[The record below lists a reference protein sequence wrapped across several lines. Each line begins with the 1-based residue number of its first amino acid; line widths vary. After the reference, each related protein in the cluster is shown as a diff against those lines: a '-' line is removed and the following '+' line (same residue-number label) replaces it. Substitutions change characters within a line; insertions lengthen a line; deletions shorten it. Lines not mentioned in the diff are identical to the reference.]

1 MLNFDK
7 INRIVGNVIFPESCA
22 SKEEFLTYIKSLKYP
37 GWSALN
43 FFVYLLH
50 PEVKVLP
57 GVKRLTNQ
65 LRKYFKSFLLLEH
78 GPPRKEE
85 GAVPSFIVVTD
96 WELYFEKVF
105 DAVYKDRMIT
115 QITLWDLSIHLYSIT
130 QTDIAHSTFYKNLSR
145 RHVDYRTVNEINE
158 TVFIKRPR
166 GSNKKKSKTK

>member
-7 INRIVGNVIFPESCA
+7 INRIVGKVIFPESCA
-22 SKEEFLTYIKSLKYP
+22 SKEEFLTYINSLKYP

-57 GVKRLTNQ
+57 GVKKLTNQ

-85 GAVPSFIVVTD
+85 EAVPPFIVVTD

-115 QITLWDLSIHLYSIT
+115 KITLWDLSIYLYSIT
-130 QTDIAHSTFYKNLSR
+130 QTDIKHSTFYIKMSR
-145 RHVDYRTVNEINE
+145 KHVDYRTVNEINE
-158 TVFIKRPR
+158 SVFIKKPR
-166 GSNKKKSKTK
+166 GCNKKKSKTK

>member
-1 MLNFDK
+1 MLSINK
-7 INRIVGNVIFPESCA
+7 INRIVGNVIFPDSCA
-22 SKEEFLTYIKSLKYP
+22 SKEEFLTYINSLKYP

-85 GAVPSFIVVTD
+85 EAVPPFIVVTD

-105 DAVYKDRMIT
+105 DAVYKDRLIT

-130 QTDIAHSTFYKNLSR
+130 QTDIAHSTFYKKMSTK
-145 RHVDYRTVNEINE
+145 HVDYRTVNEINE

>member
-1 MLNFDK
+1 MLSIYK
-7 INRIVGNVIFPESCA
+7 INKIVGNVIFPDSCA
-22 SKEEFLTYIKSLKYP
+22 SKEEFLTYINSLKYP

-57 GVKRLTNQ
+57 GVKKLTN
-65 LRKYFKSFLLLEH
+65 LMRKRFKSFLVLEH

-85 GAVPSFIVVTD
+85 EHIPARIVVTD
-96 WELYFEKVF
+96 WKLYYERVF
-105 DAVYKDRMIT
+105 DTVYKDRLIT

-130 QTDIAHSTFYKNLSR
+130 QTDIAHSTFYKKLSTK
-145 RHVDYRTVNEINE
+145 HVDYRTVNEINE

>member
-7 INRIVGNVIFPESCA
+7 INRIVGNVIFPDSCA

-130 QTDIAHSTFYKNLSR
+130 QTDIAHSTFYKKLSTK
-145 RHVDYRTVNEINE
+145 HVDYRTVNEINE

>member
-1 MLNFDK
+1 MIDFRK
-7 INRIVGNVIFPESCA
+7 INSRIGNVIFPESCA

-57 GVKRLTNQ
+57 GVKKLTN
-65 LRKYFKSFLLLEH
+65 LMRKRFKSFLVLEH

-85 GAVPSFIVVTD
+85 EHIPARIVVTD
-96 WELYFEKVF
+96 WKLYFEKVF
-105 DAVYKDRMIT
+105 DAVYKDRLIT

-130 QTDIAHSTFYKNLSR
+130 QTDIAHSTFYSNMSEA
-145 RHVDYRTVNEINE
+145 HAAYRKQHKFHESG
-158 TVFIKRPR
+158 FIRKPR

>member
-1 MLNFDK
+1 MLSIYK
-7 INRIVGNVIFPESCA
+7 INRIVGNVIFPDSCA

-57 GVKRLTNQ
+57 GVKKLTN
-65 LRKYFKSFLLLEH
+65 LMRKRFKSFLVLEH

-85 GAVPSFIVVTD
+85 EAVPPFIVVTD

>member
-7 INRIVGNVIFPESCA
+7 INRIVGNVIFPDSCA

-130 QTDIAHSTFYKNLSR
+130 QTDIAHSTFYKKMSTK
-145 RHVDYRTVNEINE
+145 HVDYRTVNEINE

>member
-96 WELYFEKVF
+96 WELYYKRVF
-105 DAVYKDRMIT
+105 DMVYKDRLIT

-130 QTDIAHSTFYKNLSR
+130 QTDIEHSTFYKKLSIK
-145 RHVDYRTVNEINE
+145 HVDYRTVNEINE

>member
-1 MLNFDK
+1 MIDFRK
-7 INRIVGNVIFPESCA
+7 INSRIGNVIFPDSCA
-22 SKEEFLTYIKSLKYP
+22 SKEEFLTYINSLKYP

-65 LRKYFKSFLLLEH
+65 LRKHFKSFLVLEH

-85 GAVPSFIVVTD
+85 EHIPARIVVTD
-96 WELYFEKVF
+96 WKLYYKRVF
-105 DAVYKDRMIT
+105 DAVYKDRLIT

>member
-1 MLNFDK
+1 MLSIYK
-7 INRIVGNVIFPESCA
+7 INKIVGNVIFPDSCA

-50 PEVKVLP
+50 PEVKGLP
-57 GVKRLTNQ
+57 GVKKLTN
-65 LRKYFKSFLLLEH
+65 LMRKHFKSFLVLEH

-85 GAVPSFIVVTD
+85 EHIPARIVVND
-96 WELYFEKVF
+96 WKLYYKRVF
-105 DAVYKDRMIT
+105 DLVYKDRLIT

>member
-22 SKEEFLTYIKSLKYP
+22 SKEEFLTYINSLKYP

-85 GAVPSFIVVTD
+85 EAVLPFIVVTD

-130 QTDIAHSTFYKNLSR
+130 QTDIAHSTFYKKMSTK
-145 RHVDYRTVNEINE
+145 HVDYRTVNEINE

>member
-1 MLNFDK
+1 MIDFK
-7 INRIVGNVIFPESCA
+7 QINKVMGNVIFPESCA
-22 SKEEFLTYIKSLKYP
+22 SKEEFLTYINSLKYP

-85 GAVPSFIVVTD
+85 EAVPPFIVVTD

-105 DAVYKDRMIT
+105 DAVYKDRLIT

-130 QTDIAHSTFYKNLSR
+130 QTDIAHSTFYKKLSTK
-145 RHVDYRTVNEINE
+145 HVDYRTVNEINE

>member
-7 INRIVGNVIFPESCA
+7 INRIVGNVIFPDSCA
-22 SKEEFLTYIKSLKYP
+22 SKEEFLTYINSLKYP

-57 GVKRLTNQ
+57 GVKRLTN
-65 LRKYFKSFLLLEH
+65 LMRKHFKSFLVLEH

-85 GAVPSFIVVTD
+85 EAVLPFIVVTD

>member
-105 DAVYKDRMIT
+105 DAVYKDRLIT

-130 QTDIAHSTFYKNLSR
+130 QTDIAHSTFYKKLSTK
-145 RHVDYRTVNEINE
+145 HVDYRTVNEINE

>member
-1 MLNFDK
+1 MLSIYK
-7 INRIVGNVIFPESCA
+7 INRIVGNVIFPDSCA
-22 SKEEFLTYIKSLKYP
+22 SKEEFLTYINSLKYP

-57 GVKRLTNQ
+57 GVKKLTN
-65 LRKYFKSFLLLEH
+65 LMRKRFKSFLVLEH

-85 GAVPSFIVVTD
+85 EHIPARIVVTD
-96 WELYFEKVF
+96 WKLYYERVF
-105 DAVYKDRMIT
+105 DLVYKDRLIT

-130 QTDIAHSTFYKNLSR
+130 QTDIKHSTFYKKLR
-145 RHVDYRTVNEINE
+145 TKHVDYRTVNEINE

>member
-1 MLNFDK
+1 MIDFRK
-7 INRIVGNVIFPESCA
+7 INSRIGNVIFPDSCA
-22 SKEEFLTYIKSLKYP
+22 SKEEFLTYINSLKYP

-57 GVKRLTNQ
+57 GVKKLTN
-65 LRKYFKSFLLLEH
+65 LMRKRFKSFLVLEH

-85 GAVPSFIVVTD
+85 EPIPARIVVTD
-96 WELYFEKVF
+96 WGLYFEKVF
-105 DAVYKDRMIT
+105 DAVYKDRLIT

-130 QTDIAHSTFYKNLSR
+130 QTDIAHSTFYSNMSEA
-145 RHVDYRTVNEINE
+145 HAAYRKQHKFHESG
-158 TVFIKRPR
+158 FIRKPR

>member
-130 QTDIAHSTFYKNLSR
+130 QTDIAHSTFYKKMSTK
-145 RHVDYRTVNEINE
+145 HVDYRTVNEINE

>member
-1 MLNFDK
+1 MIDFRK
-7 INRIVGNVIFPESCA
+7 INSRIGNVIFPDSCA

-57 GVKRLTNQ
+57 GVKKLTN
-65 LRKYFKSFLLLEH
+65 LMRKRFKSFLVLEH

-85 GAVPSFIVVTD
+85 EHIPARIVVTD
-96 WELYFEKVF
+96 WKLYYERVF
-105 DAVYKDRMIT
+105 DLVYKDRLIT

-130 QTDIAHSTFYKNLSR
+130 QTDIAHSTFYSNMSEA
-145 RHVDYRTVNEINE
+145 HAAYRKQHKFHESG
-158 TVFIKRPR
+158 FIRKPR
-166 GSNKKKSKTK
+166 GCNKKKSKTK

>member
-1 MLNFDK
+1 M
-7 INRIVGNVIFPESCA
+7 
-22 SKEEFLTYIKSLKYP
+22 
-37 GWSALN
+37 
-43 FFVYLLH
+43 
-50 PEVKVLP
+50 P

-85 GAVPSFIVVTD
+85 EAVSPFIVVTD

-105 DAVYKDRMIT
+105 DAVYKDRLIT

-130 QTDIAHSTFYKNLSR
+130 QTDIAHSTFYKKMSTK
-145 RHVDYRTVNEINE
+145 HVDYRTVNEINE

>member
-1 MLNFDK
+1 MIDFRK
-7 INRIVGNVIFPESCA
+7 INSRIGNVIFPDSCA
-22 SKEEFLTYIKSLKYP
+22 SKEEFLTYINSLKYP

-85 GAVPSFIVVTD
+85 EHIPARIVVTD
-96 WELYFEKVF
+96 WKLYYERVF
-105 DAVYKDRMIT
+105 DTVYKDRLIT

>member
-1 MLNFDK
+1 MIDFRK
-7 INRIVGNVIFPESCA
+7 INSRIGNVIFPDSCA
-22 SKEEFLTYIKSLKYP
+22 SKEEFLTYINSLKYP

-57 GVKRLTNQ
+57 GVKKLTN
-65 LRKYFKSFLLLEH
+65 LMRKHFKSFLVLEH

-85 GAVPSFIVVTD
+85 EPIPARIVVTD
-96 WELYFEKVF
+96 WKLYYERVF
-105 DAVYKDRMIT
+105 DAVYKDRLIT

-130 QTDIAHSTFYKNLSR
+130 QTDIAHSTFYSNMSEA
-145 RHVDYRTVNEINE
+145 HAAYRKQHKFHESG
-158 TVFIKRPR
+158 FIRKPR

>member
-130 QTDIAHSTFYKNLSR
+130 QTDIEHSTFYKKLSTK
-145 RHVDYRTVNEINE
+145 HVDYRTVNEINE

>member
-50 PEVKVLP
+50 PEVKGLP
-57 GVKRLTNQ
+57 GVKKLTN
-65 LRKYFKSFLLLEH
+65 LMRKRFKSFLVLEH

-85 GAVPSFIVVTD
+85 EAVLPFIVVTD

-130 QTDIAHSTFYKNLSR
+130 QTDIAHSTFYSNMSEA
-145 RHVDYRTVNEINE
+145 HAAYRKQHKFNKSG
-158 TVFIKRPR
+158 FIRKPR

>member
-1 MLNFDK
+1 MIDFRK
-7 INRIVGNVIFPESCA
+7 INNRIGNVIFPESCA

-78 GPPRKEE
+78 GPPRKAEE
-85 GAVPSFIVVTD
+85 PIPARIVVTD
-96 WELYFEKVF
+96 WKLYYKRVF
-105 DAVYKDRMIT
+105 DLVYKDRLIT
-115 QITLWDLSIHLYSIT
+115 QITLWDLSIYLYSIT
-130 QTDIAHSTFYKNLSR
+130 QTDIAHSTFYSNMSEAHAAYHKQHKFHESG
-145 RHVDYRTVNEINE
+145 
-158 TVFIKRPR
+158 FIRKPR

>member
-50 PEVKVLP
+50 PEVKGLP
-57 GVKRLTNQ
+57 GVKKLTN
-65 LRKYFKSFLLLEH
+65 LMRKRFKSFLVLEH

-85 GAVPSFIVVTD
+85 EPIPARIVVTD
-96 WELYFEKVF
+96 WKLYYKRVF
-105 DAVYKDRMIT
+105 DMVYKDRLIT

-130 QTDIAHSTFYKNLSR
+130 QTDIAHSTFYSNMSEA
-145 RHVDYRTVNEINE
+145 HAAYRKQHKFHESG
-158 TVFIKRPR
+158 FIRKPR
-166 GSNKKKSKTK
+166 GCNKKKSKTK

>member
-85 GAVPSFIVVTD
+85 EAVPPFIVVTD

-130 QTDIAHSTFYKNLSR
+130 QTDIAHSTFYKKMSTK
-145 RHVDYRTVNEINE
+145 HVDYRTVNEINE

>member
-1 MLNFDK
+1 MIDFRK
-7 INRIVGNVIFPESCA
+7 INNRIGNVIFPDSCA
-22 SKEEFLTYIKSLKYP
+22 SKEEFLTYINSLKYP

-57 GVKRLTNQ
+57 CVKKLTN
-65 LRKYFKSFLLLEH
+65 LMRKHFKSFLVLEH

-85 GAVPSFIVVTD
+85 EPIPARIVVTD
-96 WELYFEKVF
+96 WKLYYKRVF
-105 DAVYKDRMIT
+105 DMVYKDRLIT

-130 QTDIAHSTFYKNLSR
+130 QTDIAHSTFYSNMSEA
-145 RHVDYRTVNEINE
+145 HAAYRKQHKFHESG
-158 TVFIKRPR
+158 FIRKPR

>member
-22 SKEEFLTYIKSLKYP
+22 SKEEFLTYINSLKYP

-57 GVKRLTNQ
+57 GVKKLTNQ

-85 GAVPSFIVVTD
+85 EAVPPFIVVTD

-130 QTDIAHSTFYKNLSR
+130 QTDIAHSTFYKKMSTK
-145 RHVDYRTVNEINE
+145 HVDYRTVNEINE

>member
-1 MLNFDK
+1 MLSICK
-7 INRIVGNVIFPESCA
+7 INRIVGNVIFPDSCA

-50 PEVKVLP
+50 PEVKGLP

-85 GAVPSFIVVTD
+85 EAVLPFIVVTD

-105 DAVYKDRMIT
+105 DAVYKDRLIT

-130 QTDIAHSTFYKNLSR
+130 QTDIAHSTFYKKMSTK
-145 RHVDYRTVNEINE
+145 HVDYRTVNEINE

>member
-85 GAVPSFIVVTD
+85 EAVLPFIVVTD

-130 QTDIAHSTFYKNLSR
+130 QTDIEHSTFYKKLSTK
-145 RHVDYRTVNEINE
+145 HVDYRTVNEINE

>member
-7 INRIVGNVIFPESCA
+7 INRIVGNVIFPDSCA

-57 GVKRLTNQ
+57 GVKKLTN
-65 LRKYFKSFLLLEH
+65 LMRKHFKSFLVLEH

-85 GAVPSFIVVTD
+85 EAVPPFIVVTD

>member
-1 MLNFDK
+1 MIDFRK
-7 INRIVGNVIFPESCA
+7 INNRIGNVIFPESCA

-50 PEVKVLP
+50 PEVKGLP
-57 GVKRLTNQ
+57 GVKKLTN
-65 LRKYFKSFLLLEH
+65 LMRKHFKSFLVLEH

-85 GAVPSFIVVTD
+85 EYIPARIVVTD
-96 WELYFEKVF
+96 WKLYFEKVF
-105 DAVYKDRMIT
+105 DAVYKDRLIT
-115 QITLWDLSIHLYSIT
+115 QITLWDLSIHLYRIT
-130 QTDIAHSTFYKNLSR
+130 QTDIEHSTFYKKMSTK
-145 RHVDYRTVNEINE
+145 HVDYRTVNEINE

>member
-85 GAVPSFIVVTD
+85 EAVPPFIVVTD

-105 DAVYKDRMIT
+105 DAVYKDRLIT

>member
-1 MLNFDK
+1 MLSINK
-7 INRIVGNVIFPESCA
+7 INRIVGNVIFPDSCA

-57 GVKRLTNQ
+57 GVKKLTN
-65 LRKYFKSFLLLEH
+65 LMRKHFKSFLELEH

-85 GAVPSFIVVTD
+85 EAVLPFIVVTD

-130 QTDIAHSTFYKNLSR
+130 QTDIAHSTFYKKMSTK
-145 RHVDYRTVNEINE
+145 HVDYRTVNEINE

>member
-57 GVKRLTNQ
+57 GVKKLTNQ

-85 GAVPSFIVVTD
+85 EAVLPFIVVTD

-130 QTDIAHSTFYKNLSR
+130 QTDIAHSTFYKKMSTK
-145 RHVDYRTVNEINE
+145 HVDYRTVNEINE